1 MVLQTKQTKQKIIL
15 AIVSCALLIALIYII
30 IDKVDF
36 CEQAKNESYSR
47 GFDAG
52 NEEGFNQGY
61 FNGSR
66 DYLITLNQEKIFPCL
81 NFQTGE
87 YTQKAIGDLCQNG

>member
-1 MVLQTKQTKQKIIL
+1 MEKLEIIIIIL
-15 AIVSCALLIALIYII
+15 VCALAIACGYIATE
-30 IDKVDF
+30 KVEF
-36 CEQAKNESYSR
+36 CEVAKNESYQE
-47 GFDAG
+47 GFNQG

-66 DYLITLNQEKIFPCL
+66 DYLIVLNQKKVFPCL

-87 YTQKAIGDLCQNG
+87 YTQKEIGGLCQDGTS